1 MDKLRAKDFR
11 IKSEI
16 VREPIH
22 EDHCWHYVIYNGCE
36 LHKSPTK
43 TEARRYISE
52 LVKYA
57 NVFLVENPEAF
68 TELSE
73 KVNQAKKLL
82 DEGQIDKNSVP
93 PVIKEAMRVKELLD
107 PLQNVINKQ
116 KEQNTERKKADMER
130 E

>member
-1 MDKLRAKDFR
+1 MDKLRAKDFS

-22 EDHCWHYVIYNGCE
+22 EDQCWHYVIYNGCE

-57 NVFLVENPEAF
+57 NVFLVDNPEAF

-82 DEGQIDKNSVP
+82 DEGQIDKSSVP

-107 PLQNVINKQ
+107 PLQKAI
-116 KEQNTERKKADMER
+116 QNERYWGSRKKADMER